1 MNAHALSATRAED
14 RNRHREATFTNL
26 AAALRAA
33 TTHAE
38 RRRLIAAAAVTLAH
52 IEPLHHRRTA
62 YCAVTVRRPEAGG
75 TGVTVTVAAAEGGAA

>member
-26 AAALRAA
+26 AVELRQA

-38 RRRLIAAAAVTLAH
+38 RRRLIAAAAVTLAAV
-52 IEPLHHRRTA
+52 EPLHNRPTA

-75 TGVTVTVAAAEGGAA
+75 TGVTVTVAEVGGAA